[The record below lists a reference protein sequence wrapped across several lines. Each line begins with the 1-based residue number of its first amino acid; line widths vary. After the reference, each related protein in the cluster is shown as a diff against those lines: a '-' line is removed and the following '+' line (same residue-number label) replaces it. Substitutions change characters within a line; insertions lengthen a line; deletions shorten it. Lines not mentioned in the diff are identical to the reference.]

1 MAKGFKTGGRQQGQP
16 NKLTRELRAMLG
28 EIVKKEIEKLPEL
41 LKELEPKDRAVILE
55 KFTGY
60 VLPKNLIENEEED
73 SERIIIQMHANL

>member
-16 NKLTRELRAMLG
+16 NKLTGELRALLG

-41 LKELEPKDRAVILE
+41 LKELDPKDRAAILE

-60 VLPKNLIENEEED
+60 VLPKILVETEEND
-73 SERIIIQMHANL
+73 SEKVIIQMHANL